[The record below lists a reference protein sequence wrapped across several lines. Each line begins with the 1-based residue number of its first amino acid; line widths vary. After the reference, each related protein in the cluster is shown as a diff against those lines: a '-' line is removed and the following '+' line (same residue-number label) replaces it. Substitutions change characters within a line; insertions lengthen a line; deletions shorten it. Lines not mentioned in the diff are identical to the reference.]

1 MNTLRQIEAD
11 AEYRKR
17 NRARANATMKRLANN
32 TAYRKQCIERA
43 TAARKAKLQQKGKYW
58 KQDCIA
64 ATIRKT
70 KKQQRVKNIVR
81 TTTVEKRK
89 KINAIYATEKDADLR
104 CGQTK
109 KRRPVQYTARQMYWI
124 KRRRKL
130 SHHTLGRQCES
141 VVRATMKVNGRG
153 GNLTLRHPKTP

>member
-1 MNTLRQIEAD
+1 
-11 AEYRKR
+11 
-17 NRARANATMKRLANN
+17 MKRLANN
-32 TAYRKQCIERA
+32 TSYRKQCIERA
-43 TAARKAKLQQKGKYW
+43 TDARKAKLQQKGKYR
-58 KQDCIA
+58 KQDSIA

-70 KKQQRVKNIVR
+70 KKRAESEKHCKNYNSR
-81 TTTVEKRK
+81 KTK
-89 KINAIYATEKDADLR
+89 KISAIYATEKDADLR

-109 KRRPVQYTARQMYWI
+109 KRRPVQYTARQMCWI

-153 GNLTLRHPKTP
+153 ENLTPRHPKTP